1 MPSGDGHAEKGPSPP
16 CTADAPLDAHR
27 RDEPVGKKSQPQA
40 YYQDTESDHARMPRP
55 GTVRMHVY
63 TAVPLLKFLLWN
75 RQTAIA
81 AATLGRNFPSAGFL
95 VSLGVT

>member
-1 MPSGDGHAEKGPSPP
+1 
-16 CTADAPLDAHR
+16 
-27 RDEPVGKKSQPQA
+27 
-40 YYQDTESDHARMPRP
+40 
-55 GTVRMHVY
+55 MHVY